1 MPLVDID
8 LIIGGPQGGG
18 IDSAAQIVIR
28 AFSIAGYEA
37 FGIREYYSNIK
48 GRHSYFHVRVK
59 ETPVRSLRYPVDLLV
74 CLDAES
80 PFVHMEDVSDK
91 TIVLYDE
98 DLGNTK
104 IEQVLTME
112 SETKKHV
119 LGKLKEG
126 GFGTTIAGA
135 IDFMKKRGA
144 VPYPV
149 SFRNLV
155 VGALGPN
162 KPPARYAN
170 TLGASLAMALMGLPA
185 EFTSGGIVSVFG
197 KKKEVVEE
205 NEKIVKSG
213 YEFVKTRNN
222 VNIKELPVRAAKER
236 YILTG
241 NEAIGIGKV
250 IGGLKLQTYY
260 PITPAADES
269 FFLEGHDYF
278 EPVMG
283 EDIDK
288 ENEVLKN
295 TGVVV
300 VQAEDEIA
308 AIAMAISGAMTGT
321 RTATGTSGP
330 GFSLMAEA
338 LGYAGINEVPVVVT
352 LYQRG
357 GPSTGLPTRN
367 SQADLLFA
375 INAGHGEFARI
386 VYSSGDVPEAIDDA
400 IRVFNYAEKFQVPV
414 IHILDK
420 NFANS
425 FFLVD
430 PLDYSKIKIER
441 WKLSENTENF
451 ERFKLTEDGI
461 SPMGMFGKNIIWLT
475 GDEHSELGHITED
488 PETRDAMMVKRMGK
502 LNTILREIPEDEQV
516 ELIGDKNADV
526 TLLSWGSNK
535 GVILSV
541 FEKLRT
547 EGVKANMVYIKLMNP
562 FPSKLVS
569 KYLSNAKV
577 LIDLENN
584 YTAQLATLVKQ
595 NCGIE
600 VKNFI
605 LKYNGRHTTDDEVYE
620 GIKRVL
626 DKKENR
632 VVMVRGA

>member
-37 FGIREYYSNIK
+37 YGIREYYSNIK

-59 ETPVRSLRYPVDLLV
+59 DSPVRSLRYPVDLLV
-74 CLDAES
+74 CLDYES
-80 PFVHMEDVSDK
+80 PFVHMEDVSEK
-91 TIVLYDE
+91 SKVLYDE
-98 DLGNTK
+98 DLVNTK

-112 SETKKHV
+112 PETKKHIIE
-119 LGKLKEG
+119 KLKEN
-126 GFGTTIAGA
+126 GFETTLAGA
-135 IDFMKKRGA
+135 VNYMKKRGA
-144 VPYPV
+144 TPYPV

-155 VGALGPN
+155 VAALGPN

-170 TLGASLAMALMGLPA
+170 TLGASLAMALMGLPP
-185 EFTSGGIVSVFG
+185 EFTSRGIESVFG
-197 KKKEVVEE
+197 RKREVLED

-213 YEFVKTRNN
+213 YDFVKTHNSVN
-222 VNIKELPVRAAKER
+222 VKDLPVKAAKDK

-283 EDIDK
+283 EDIDV

-295 TGVVV
+295 TGVVI

-375 INAGHGEFARI
+375 INAGHGEFPKI
-386 VYSSGDVPEAIDDA
+386 VYSSGDVPEAIEDA
-400 IRVFNYAEKFQVPV
+400 IRVFNYAEKFQVPI

-420 NFANS
+420 NLANS

-430 PLDYSKIKIER
+430 DLDYSKINIER
-441 WKLSENTENF
+441 WKIGKNIENF
-451 ERFKLTEDGI
+451 ERFKLTADGV
-461 SPMGMFGKNIIWLT
+461 SPMGLFGKNIIWLT

-488 PETRDAMMVKRMGK
+488 PETRDAMMVKRMTK
-502 LNTILREIPEDEQV
+502 LQTILREIPDEEQV
-516 ELIGDKNADV
+516 EFIGDKDADV

-541 FEKLRT
+541 FERLRA
-547 EGVKANMVYIKLMNP
+547 EGVKANLVYVKLMNP
-562 FPSKLVS
+562 FPAELVK
-569 KYLSNAKV
+569 KYLANAKTI
-577 LIDLENN
+577 IDLENN
-584 YTAQLATLVKQ
+584 YTGQLATLVRQ
-595 NCGIE
+595 NCLIE
-600 VKNFI
+600 IENFI

-620 GIKRVL
+620 GIKRIL
-626 DKKENR
+626 EKKENR
-632 VVMVRGA
+632 VVMIRGA